1 MAGPPYMP
9 LYVGDYLADTTH
21 LTVTEHGAYL
31 LLIMSLWRNETLPNN
46 DKILARHAR
55 CTMAQWSRM
64 KPTIMPFFEDRDGR
78 IFHGRILHDLT
89 AARVA
94 VERQAHRS
102 SNGGKATSL
111 KYKRRIPPAAAPQ
124 ARQSN
129 STSSTVS
136 IDTVEGEPFR
146 CAGRRAPLDWMPSED
161 DNEILRSEGIGDFN
175 RPSALARFKDH
186 EFTNAKSDWSAAY
199 RNWIRKDAEDAKRN
213 RPANGHDQR
222 KQAAMD
228 VLTERGN
235 VSGEDPKRIT
245 DQKRSSCSSGD
256 AIIHYQR
263 QQTR

>member
-1 MAGPPYMP
+1 MP

-31 LLIMSLWRNETLPNN
+31 LLIMSFWRNETLPND

-55 CTMAQWSRM
+55 CTTAQWSRM
-64 KPTIMPFFEDRDGR
+64 KPTIMAFLEVRNDRV
-78 IFHGRILHDLT
+78 FHGRILHDLT

-94 VERQAHRS
+94 VERQAQRS
-102 SNGGKATSL
+102 SNGGKATAL
-111 KYKRRIPPAAAPQ
+111 KYKRRSAPEAEPQ
-124 ARQSN
+124 ARQSK

-136 IDTVEGEPFR
+136 TDTVEGAPR
-146 CAGRRAPLDWMPSED
+146 KRASRRAPPDWVPSD
-161 DNEILRSEGIGDFN
+161 ADNETLRSEGIGEFN

-186 EFTNAKSDWSAAY
+186 EFTKAKSDWSATY

-228 VLTERGN
+228 VLAERRN
-235 VSGEDPKRIT
+235 LRGEDQGRLA
-245 DQKRSSCSSGD
+245 DGGGLAD
-256 AIIHYQR
+256 APGNALVHYER
-263 QQTR
+263 QPTR